1 MGRIW
6 VELEE
11 EHKKEDMVILI
22 VYMFEI
28 VKNKIKV
35 YLTFYL
41 CMCLSV
47 CVYICMHACM
57 YACICMYTCR
67 RPSGSLCL
75 RGTGL

>member
-47 CVYICMHACM
+47 SMPFITNVIDCFSFPSFPFL
-57 YACICMYTCR
+57 CI
-67 RPSGSLCL
+67 S
-75 RGTGL
+75 